1 MLLMFPA
8 AVLVDVMILTPLFLE
23 LSSSDSFDE
32 DDTESIAGIEF

>member
-8 AVLVDVMILTPLFLE
+8 AVLVDVTILTPWFFE